1 MNDFGTDTSI
11 GAGESPVPLE
21 EFVASVQH
29 LPLYTPMAA
38 RLVRSVEREDVSGTE
53 LSQQIGS
60 DAVVASHLLRLAN
73 SSFYGMSGRIGTVA
87 DALAVLGLNM
97 VRRIVTSAVL
107 QRPLMAY
114 LHDTPGVREFW
125 RHQLLCAALA
135 RQLQARRREGGEEIA
150 YMAGLLHDVGRLVM
164 LVRLRLEYEELLQRP
179 AAEDEPITA
188 LERERFG
195 FDHAQVGAALLQRW
209 SVPGRIVRAVQQ
221 HVDPAA
227 PDDSVSASVW
237 HANRLA
243 HRLAVEPVDGPDQPW
258 MLEAGL
264 TAAVRQRMIEEVGAF
279 ANMDG

>member
-1 MNDFGTDTSI
+1 MNESGTDPSI
-11 GAGESPVPLE
+11 GVDETPVPLE

-38 RLVRSVEREDVSGTE
+38 RLVRSVEREDVTATE

-60 DAVVASHLLRLAN
+60 DAVLASHLLRLAN
-73 SSFYGMSGRIGTVA
+73 SSFYGMSGRIGTVG

-97 VRRIVTSAVL
+97 VRRIVASAVL

-114 LHDTPGVREFW
+114 LHDTPGAREFW

-135 RQLQARRREGGEEIA
+135 RHLQARRREDGAEIA

-164 LVRLRLEYEELLQRP
+164 LVRLRGQYEALLQP
-179 AAEDEPITA
+179 VAEGQSITE
-188 LERERFG
+188 LERQRFG
-195 FDHAQVGAALLQRW
+195 FDHAQAGAALLRLW
-209 SVPGRIVRAVQQ
+209 SVPERIVQAVQQ

-243 HRLAVEPVDGPDQPW
+243 HRLAVEPPDGSDQPW

-264 TAAVRQRMIEEVGAF
+264 TAEIRQRLIEEVGAF
-279 ANMDG
+279 ANLNS

>member
-1 MNDFGTDTSI
+1 MNESGTDNSI
-11 GAGESPVPLE
+11 DETPAPLE
-21 EFVASVQH
+21 EFIASVQH

-38 RLVRSVEREDVSGTE
+38 RLVRSVEREDVTATE

-60 DAVVASHLLRLAN
+60 DAVLASHLLRLAN

-114 LHDTPGVREFW
+114 LHDTPQVRDFW

-135 RQLQARRREGGEEIA
+135 RHLQARRRDDGEEIA

-164 LVRLRLEYEELLQRP
+164 LVRLRVEYEALLQPP
-179 AAEDEPITA
+179 AEAQALTE

-195 FDHAQVGAALLQRW
+195 FDHAEVGAALLRRW
-209 SVPGRIVRAVQQ
+209 SVPERIVRAVQQ
-221 HVDPAA
+221 HADPAA
-227 PDDSVSASVW
+227 PDDSVPASVW

-243 HRLAVEPVDGPDQPW
+243 HRLAAEPSEGPDQPW

-264 TAAVRQRMIEEVGAF
+264 TAAVRQRMLEEVAVF
-279 ANMDG
+279 ANLNA